1 MYIPSHF
8 AEQRLDVLH
17 ELMTSH
23 AFATLITRGECRLIA
38 SHVPVVL
45 LPTQGQYGTLQLHL
59 ARPNPQCDDL
69 AAGVDALVIFQGPH
83 GYVSPTWYATAASV
97 PTWNYVAVHAYGG
110 APRVMADDALRDH
123 LDALANIYEATRA
136 NGWDSGKLPGDVF
149 EKLRRAIVGFEIPI
163 TRLEG
168 KWKLGQNRTT
178 ADRVGAIHGLRSTGA
193 AGDATLAEW
202 MAAAMEPEADRKESP

>member
-1 MYIPSHF
+1 MYIPPLF

-23 AFATLITRGECRLIA
+23 AFATLITRGQGGLIA

-45 LPTQGQYGTLQLHL
+45 LPTRGELGTLQLHL
-59 ARPNPQCDDL
+59 AKPNPQCEDL
-69 AAGVDALVIFQGPH
+69 AAGTEALAIFHGPH

-97 PTWNYVAVHAYGG
+97 PTWNYVAVHAYGT
-110 APRVMADDALRDH
+110 PRVMTDDALRDH
-123 LDALANIYEATRA
+123 VDVLAASYEATRPD
-136 NGWDSGKLPGDVF
+136 GWDSSNLPGDVF

-168 KWKLGQNRTT
+168 KWKLGQNRTP
-178 ADRVGAIHGLRSTGA
+178 ADRLGAIAGLRATGA
-193 AGDATLAEW
+193 PGDSTLADW
-202 MAAAMEPEADRKESP
+202 MAAAMGPETARGSR